1 MERRLV
7 REIICGINSC
17 NTKVSN
23 LEITKKL
30 SLKSG
35 RIHIWRQRKLPNFKD
50 LPPPVLLRPKPFLP
64 FDLGRPSLNEAPLTY
79 THTHTHTYTHTHIHT
94 HTHTHTHHPLQQNI
108 INKAV
113 WLWTNEIK
121 AKAKPSHI
129 TLELTTR
136 SIVRFS
142 PQTMQWYH

>member
-94 HTHTHTHHPLQQNI
+94 HTHTHTPPSPTKYNKQGSVIVNERNQSKSKTKSHHI
-108 INKAV
+108 RIDHAFY
-113 WLWTNEIK
+113 
-121 AKAKPSHI
+121 
-129 TLELTTR
+129 R
-136 SIVRFS
+136 SI
-142 PQTMQWYH
+142 